1 MKTLKSYVK
10 FITEASNE
18 PVKPLAKVWQQIYAD
33 LSPKAH
39 KKSKIMLSWGENAK
53 QGGQPGTLGFTLSS
67 EANIITVW
75 CDGYK
80 QIRDIEGKVSKDFGN
95 LSRFK
100 GDDNT
105 WISFQ
110 YDMND
115 AATPVMFANYIIDEL
130 KPINPNEKTEEEP
143 VVMNRPDIP
152 LKALDK
158 PTPDMWAEMSKSLK
172 TIGTPKIKAGPMLV
186 WGEHKNQNKDTN
198 KFGISISSQS
208 NKIFINC
215 NYQEY
220 PKVKNIID
228 LINQESDGLLK
239 IQKDEKP
246 TTGIYSH
253 LGGGTIVLQYPVT
266 DTIPPIQLLT
276 KLKEENLIN

>member
-10 FITEASNE
+10 FITEASIE
-18 PVKPLAKVWQQIYAD
+18 PQKPLAEVWQQIYKE

-39 KKSKIMLSWGENAK
+39 KKSNMMLNWGENAK
-53 QGGQPGTLGFTLSS
+53 QGGKPGQLGFTLSS
-67 EANIITVW
+67 EANRITIW
-75 CDGYK
+75 CDRK
-80 QIRDIEGKVSKDFGN
+80 QITDIEKKVSEDFGN
-95 LSRFK
+95 LTRAKSDGSTYIIYEYGK
-100 GDDNT
+100 
-105 WISFQ
+105 
-110 YDMND
+110 ND

-130 KPINPNEKTEEEP
+130 KPVNPNEKTEEEP

-152 LKALDK
+152 MKVLDK

-172 TIGTPKIKAGPMLV
+172 TIGTPKIKVGPMLA

-208 NKIFINC
+208 NIITINC
-215 NYQEY
+215 NNQEY
-220 PKVKNIID
+220 TKVKNIID

-246 TTGIYSH
+246 TTGMYS
-253 LGGGTIVLQYPVT
+253 GGGTIVLQYPVT